1 MNAEKLIK
9 PVSFLIVDGAIV
21 LAIFLLIYLDWIV
34 NNTLY
39 GYGLRFDLDWA
50 MGYWTALRVVLGLLG
65 FSLAATSIMGYSSY
79 RKAREE
85 SLRTVFICE
94 ACGSALARLDGSLSL
109 KESLPKLK
117 VLPNCPL
124 CDEKPKKK

>member
-1 MNAEKLIK
+1 MNAEKLIR
-9 PVSFLIVDGAIV
+9 PVFFLVVDGAIV
-21 LAIFLLIYLDWIV
+21 LAIFLLVHLDWIV

-39 GYGLRFDLDWA
+39 SYGLRFDLDWA
-50 MGYWTALRVVLGLLG
+50 MDYWTALRVVLGLLG
-65 FSLAATSIMGYSSY
+65 FSLAAISIMGYDSY

-94 ACGSALARLDGSLSL
+94 TCGSALTRLDGGLSL

-124 CDEKPKKK
+124 CDEKSRKK